1 MNIQIQHSI
10 NVKEYNSLRG
20 SVNWTCL
27 NEEQAQIGIDNTYY
41 LVCAR
46 YDQEAVG
53 MARVISDGGY
63 VVYIADVVV
72 NPAYQGMSI
81 GRLMM
86 EDIMTFIKNNL
97 VVNGPVM
104 VNLMAAK
111 EKEGFY
117 ENFGFLARP
126 GEGTGAGMTL
136 WVK

>member
-1 MNIQIQHSI
+1 
-10 NVKEYNSLRG
+10 
-20 SVNWTCL
+20 
-27 NEEQAQIGIDNTYY
+27 
-41 LVCAR
+41 
-46 YDQEAVG
+46 